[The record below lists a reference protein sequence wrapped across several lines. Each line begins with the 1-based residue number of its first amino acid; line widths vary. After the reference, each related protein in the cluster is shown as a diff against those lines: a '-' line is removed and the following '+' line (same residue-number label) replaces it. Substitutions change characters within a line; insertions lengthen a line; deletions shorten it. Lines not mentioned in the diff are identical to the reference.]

1 MKVTVSLGFRLLRR
15 FERISLACGVSGV
28 WAALFSDRGYVFWLC
43 GPWGAWAGK
52 YLVPPQE
59 ITYPHRGYFGLF
71 TFWPCAWWTVVGP
84 CVDEVGEGTSLPFR
98 APIRPFSLNPLFSH
112 TTLSLV
118 LGR

>member
-52 YLVPPQE
+52 YLVPSHMPPRR
-59 ITYPHRGYFGLF
+59 IFWSFHDLALCVVDGGWPVRG
-71 TFWPCAWWTVVGP
+71 
-84 CVDEVGEGTSLPFR
+84 
-98 APIRPFSLNPLFSH
+98 
-112 TTLSLV
+112 
-118 LGR
+118 